1 MAFPSSPINNQVA
14 IVNNISYTYNAVKT
28 AWVRTPPSSTVVN
41 ILNANVITSLQTILA
56 NNITA
61 NGNVNIGQTA
71 NFTFNTLSAN
81 SITIGNT
88 ASFFAN
94 NVITS
99 NNITANNITANG
111 NFFVTGNTILTGP
124 TNFLFGNLVAN
135 NITLANNF
143 IANSITLT
151 ANTIVN
157 VLANTFLIA
166 NNITANNITA
176 NGNLTVFSTADFSFN
191 TLRANNIIAT
201 NNISLFANNFNTS
214 NNFFANNF
222 TVNTN
227 FNILG
232 TAVYGFNSIT
242 ANNITMSNSFIAN
255 SFSFSANGTVVF
267 GANNVFVANNLT
279 ANNIFANNFLTIFA
293 NNTITISSN
302 NNIFM
307 NASNILVSNTI
318 TANILTANQISGNVI
333 LLESTNIGNNTIGYL
348 GAPQKNITA
357 TSYTLVLTDAGKTI
371 YLTQGANT
379 GTVAIPT
386 NATVPFPLGTTILL
400 IMGPSF
406 SSNVTAANPPALW
419 VASNSVQRTS
429 VTLGSYSMS
438 SLIKVATDTWYI
450 SGAGAY

>member
-99 NNITANNITANG
+99 NNITANNITSNG

-124 TNFLFGNLVAN
+124 ANFLFGNLTAN
-135 NITLANNF
+135 NITLSNNF
-143 IANSITLT
+143 TANSYTFV
-151 ANTIVN
+151 ANGTI
-157 VLANTFLIA
+157 LF
-166 NNITANNITA
+166 TANN
-176 NGNLTVFSTADFSFN
+176 
-191 TLRANNIIAT
+191 
-201 NNISLFANNFNTS
+201 
-214 NNFFANNF
+214 
-222 TVNTN
+222 
-227 FNILG
+227 
-232 TAVYGFNSIT
+232 
-242 ANNITMSNSFIAN
+242 
-255 SFSFSANGTVVF
+255 VV
-267 GANNVFVANNLT
+267 VANNLT

-307 NASNILVSNTI
+307 NAANILVSNTI
-318 TANILTANQISGNVI
+318 TANILTANQISGNVQ
-333 LLESTNIGNNTIGYL
+333 LLATTNIANNTLGYL
-348 GAPQKNITA
+348 GAPQNNITA
-357 TSYTLVLTDAGKTI
+357 TSYTLQLTDAGKTI

-406 SSNVTAANPPALW
+406 SSNVTAANPPSLW
-419 VASNSVQRTS
+419 VASNSIQRTA

>member
-28 AWVRTPPSSTVVN
+28 AWVRTPPSSTVINV
-41 ILNANVITSLQTILA
+41 LNANVINSLQNITANNFSANGNMFIGSAANLTFSTLTANNIVARNSVSILANTILA

-61 NGNVNIGQTA
+61 NGN
-71 NFTFNTLSAN
+71 FT
-81 SITIGNT
+81 
-88 ASFFAN
+88 
-94 NVITS
+94 
-99 NNITANNITANG
+99 
-111 NFFVTGNTILTGP
+111 VTGNTILTGRV
-124 TNFLFGNLVAN
+124 NFLLGD
-135 NITLANNF
+135 
-143 IANSITLT
+143 
-151 ANTIVN
+151 
-157 VLANTFLIA
+157 
-166 NNITANNITA
+166 ITANNIT
-176 NGNLTVFSTADFSFN
+176 L
-191 TLRANNIIAT
+191 
-201 NNISLFANNFNTS
+201 S
-214 NNFFANNF
+214 NNFTANSYTFVAN
-222 TVNTN
+222 
-227 FNILG
+227 G
-232 TAVYGFNSIT
+232 TIVFT
-242 ANNITMSNSFIAN
+242 ANN
-255 SFSFSANGTVVF
+255 VV
-267 GANNVFVANNLT
+267 VANNLT

-307 NASNILVSNTI
+307 NAANILVSNTI

-357 TSYTLVLTDAGKTI
+357 TSYTLVLTDAGRTI

-379 GTVAIPT
+379 GTVVIPT

-400 IMGPSF
+400 IMGPTF
-406 SSNVTAANPPALW
+406 SSNVTAANPPSLW
-419 VASNSVQRTS
+419 VASNSVQRTA